1 MMGKEVAGATE
12 QEVSGVKRGACG
24 SWINRRLRTG
34 YSASLSLDFPVS
46 KMGMRTVP
54 YVKPVV
60 RNQQYNVQLNHLAV
74 QQKFTQHRKSTK
86 LQ

>member
-1 MMGKEVAGATE
+1 MGKEVAGATE
-12 QEVSGVKRGACG
+12 QEVSGVKRGTCG

-34 YSASLSLDFPVS
+34 CSASLSLDFPVS

-54 YVKPVV
+54 YIKPVV

-74 QQKFTQHRKSTK
+74 QQKFTQHCKSTK